1 MRSKNGHYC
10 PFLPKFHRRPVSG
23 PGSSLYTAP
32 TMVRWFIVVFLALML
47 ISWLTPL
54 LGKLGLG
61 KLPGDLRFRLFG
73 RDWSIPLAST
83 ILLSLLASTLSKLI

>member
-1 MRSKNGHYC
+1 MLFLCRIYEINRFARPLPFRRS
-10 PFLPKFHRRPVSG
+10 P
-23 PGSSLYTAP
+23 YTAH
-32 TMVRWFIVVFLALML
+32 TMIRWFIVVFLALML

-54 LGKLGLG
+54 LGKLGFG

-83 ILLSLLASTLSKLI
+83 ILLSLLASMLSKLI

>member
-1 MRSKNGHYC
+1 MRSKNGHYW
-10 PFLPKFHRRPVSG
+10 PFLPKFHSRPVSG
-23 PGSSLYTAP
+23 PSSSLYTAP
-32 TMVRWFIVVFLALML
+32 TMFRWFIVIFLALTL

>member
-1 MRSKNGHYC
+1 MTKIPLQSV
-10 PFLPKFHRRPVSG
+10 PG

-32 TMVRWFIVVFLALML
+32 TMVRWFIVIFLALML